1 MAQGIYPQK
10 KKKPAFFP
18 YGKNAGTARAVLPL
32 CFAPAS
38 RRKPRQV
45 RTGAAE
51 HLGRPTTPR
60 RYNGRAPGRA
70 YCKFQPT
77 AHEMNSADSACCL
90 APTGRSLGSTPPLT
104 TFRSNAFNASI
115 LSKLSLFVNTFAQFN
130 IFNTLFKGRPRI
142 GARNLQLPIL
152 GRFIRLY
159 YSSEV
164 PSGFFL
170 PPRVTLTIP
179 IIAEIQATAS

>member
-1 MAQGIYPQK
+1 MRKKRKSPHSSPMGKTQGRLSPCYHSALP
-10 KKKPAFFP
+10 PP
-18 YGKNAGTARAVLPL
+18 RSESLVRCGKD
-32 CFAPAS
+32 CS
-38 RRKPRQV
+38 
-45 RTGAAE
+45 E
-51 HLGRPTTPR
+51 YLGRPTTPR

-77 AHEMNSADSACCL
+77 AHEMNSADSAYCL

-142 GARNLQLPIL
+142 GARNPQLPIL
-152 GRFIRLY
+152 GRFIGYIILRKY
-159 YSSEV
+159 
-164 PSGFFL
+164 
-170 PPRVTLTIP
+170 PR
-179 IIAEIQATAS
+179 ASFCRRG

>member
-1 MAQGIYPQK
+1 MRKKRKSPHSSPMGKTQGRLSPCYHSALP
-10 KKKPAFFP
+10 PP
-18 YGKNAGTARAVLPL
+18 RGESLVRCGKD
-32 CFAPAS
+32 CS
-38 RRKPRQV
+38 
-45 RTGAAE
+45 E
-51 HLGRPTTPR
+51 YLGRPTTPR

-77 AHEMNSADSACCL
+77 AHEMNSADSAYCL

-142 GARNLQLPIL
+142 GARNPQLPIL

-159 YSSEV
+159 YSSDV

-179 IIAEIQATAS
+179 IIADTQATAS